1 MAYINKKKVLTVVR
15 STVNVDDA
23 GSGAAVDYL
32 AMRLTQT
39 PYEYSNSEIT
49 TLKSYGFMQDFGITK
64 VDFPNVTSIEM
75 YGINNCENLISVNLP
90 NLTAIAN
97 VYAIHNCYNLKSIAI
112 NNITSL
118 ISSSI
123 YNCYSLL
130 AVIITQT
137 TSIPTVSKT
146 SFYNCCHILGTTN
159 ETYNPTGAK
168 DGYIYVPDSLVE
180 QYKSDTNWSVYASQ
194 IKPLSE
200 LPQEYIDLYGIE
212 IPEADEPNTNGYT
225 VTLNTQLD
233 YLSAVYGAIYYSLDD
248 GSNWTCINES
258 PLVLE
263 NVSTIKFNSEDTA
276 GLFKVGTTDGGG
288 ELEDGLAYGE
298 TENFTITE
306 DTVLYLTRAS
316 YGDEM

>member
-49 TLKSYGFMQDFGITK
+49 TLKSYGFMQDFGVTK

-75 YGINNCENLISVNLP
+75 YGINNCENLISINLP
-90 NLTAIAN
+90 NLTAGTMHG
-97 VYAIHNCYNLKSIAI
+97 IHICPNLKSVAI

-118 ISSSI
+118 TSSSFYSC
-123 YNCYSLL
+123 YNLL

-137 TSIPTVSKT
+137 TSIPTVYED
-146 SFYNCCHILGTTN
+146 SFYLCYHILGTTDA
-159 ETYNPTGAK
+159 TYNPTGAK

-233 YLSAVYGAIYYSLDD
+233 YLAGAISYSLDN
-248 GSNWTCINES
+248 GSNWTYINET
-258 PLVLE
+258 PIVLE
-263 NVSTIKFNSEDTA
+263 NVSTIKFNSEYSV
-276 GLFKVGTTDGGG
+276 GIFKVGTSDGGG
-288 ELEDGLAYGE
+288 ELVDNFSWGE

-316 YGDEM
+316 YD